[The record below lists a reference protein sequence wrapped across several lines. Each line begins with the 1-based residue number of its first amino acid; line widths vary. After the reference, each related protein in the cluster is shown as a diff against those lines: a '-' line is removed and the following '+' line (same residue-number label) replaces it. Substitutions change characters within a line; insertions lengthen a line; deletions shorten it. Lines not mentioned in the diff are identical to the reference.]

1 MLYDTAEELVGIV
14 PKINGQDVFECH
26 VCLDRFNM
34 QSRDRTNIK
43 SSILAIRQHAA
54 SQGSPKDRG
63 RIEGWDQCPL
73 GYTYPDENET
83 IAIIDGALESL
94 ITDLKKPLKRKG
106 TGGKPFTI
114 WREDLKVTARNP
126 LVLTRVAK
134 RKARA
139 SSFLDSFPGWMD
151 NYDALPHPREPCIN
165 WSDIPSLSASLD
177 EDGSSTE
184 DEDELQDAQSHVP
197 LNAAA
202 RNSLGDGPAPE
213 MVSALGPNGLG
224 TTESAGDPGE
234 PPECQ
239 DTNNQRFD
247 ALLRC
252 LPGRDQRFVH
262 KGELEPDKQD
272 NDDGYISDDDCVAVL
287 FDMTSGPAKKQRKYQ
302 VFYGNVAKL
311 TRDRSGRQVP
321 GPRVHIND
329 GGKAACKWFDE
340 KLDKHSKPVNT

>member
-1 MLYDTAEELVGIV
+1 MCHVLHHYMHDLYDCFSFGCQLPNSSTCFMFQGSSHLIAMSKWHLKYTMQAPSMRQVQCIMDHQPLSLPMYAIAYRMSSQFSEHTFQMMRAVTRNSTKVSAMQGQHIICNNVLQHLLEAVGTGFM
-14 PKINGQDVFECH
+14 PAMTSK
-26 VCLDRFNM
+26 R
-34 QSRDRTNIK
+34 
-43 SSILAIRQHAA
+43 
-54 SQGSPKDRG
+54 GSPKDRG

-114 WREDLKVTARNP
+114 WREDLKVTAPNP

-139 SSFLDSFPGWMD
+139 SSFLDSFPGWTD

-213 MVSALGPNGLG
+213 MVSAC
-224 TTESAGDPGE
+224 A
-234 PPECQ
+234 
-239 DTNNQRFD
+239 
-247 ALLRC
+247 
-252 LPGRDQRFVH
+252 
-262 KGELEPDKQD
+262 
-272 NDDGYISDDDCVAVL
+272 
-287 FDMTSGPAKKQRKYQ
+287 
-302 VFYGNVAKL
+302 
-311 TRDRSGRQVP
+311 
-321 GPRVHIND
+321 
-329 GGKAACKWFDE
+329 
-340 KLDKHSKPVNT
+340 